1 MKTYITPTLVSKG
14 NAVELTKFI
23 VNTPV
28 QDGSGEPK
36 DGLGTSASVGF
47 SL

>member
-14 NAVELTKFI
+14 NAIELTKFI
-23 VNTPV
+23 VNTPEY
-28 QDGSGEPK
+28 DGSGDQR
-36 DGLGTSASVGF
+36 DGLGAVASVGF